1 MSQILDAG
9 DHCQKNVN
17 FGLGRVINKFK
28 EKRGRTWNRLGIM
41 GGAGGKTSPSSTS
54 LRILNTFSLG
64 APTSGWVSW
73 IFGNS
78 SEIATRT
85 GSSGRL

>member
-17 FGLGRVINKFK
+17 SGLGRVINCQKG
-28 EKRGRTWNRLGIM
+28 GRTWNRLGIM